1 LDCHAGIILV
11 AFITT
16 LFLLLYLFILF
27 YFLFFFML
35 DVGWSVLWCFN
46 ATFSYI
52 AAIWWEL
59 VLLVEETGGQGQLLY
74 QKCEGQIYL

>member
-1 LDCHAGIILV
+1 MLE
-11 AFITT
+11 
-16 LFLLLYLFILF
+16 LFLLLLLPPYFYYYIYLFYLF
-27 YFLFFFML
+27 FYFFFML